1 MLGKKGE
8 WSDLVA
14 MTTRQLPLSKE
25 TLAKF
30 DQGLAADPG
39 GLLRRRAGSLSTRRS
54 SQSGDLHHS
63 KPLLLLG
70 NGEASRPAAL
80 SRRSSVLSNFNS
92 PFARK
97 ESFSMGKRLSLGPW
111 MHCGRVSFSGLPLYQ
126 PVREIQLENTY
137 KTQPDEGCCFN
148 GHKVQQLL
156 ETTLDSYLGEASYNP
171 TTCGLLTQNLS
182 DLIHSKA
189 KDINP
194 PRYKLVC
201 LVILGQCSDQGLR
214 VASRCLWDT
223 ETDNFAV
230 ATFQNTSLFAVAVV
244 YGLYCE

>member
-1 MLGKKGE
+1 
-8 WSDLVA
+8 

-30 DQGLAADPG
+30 DQGLAADPV

-70 NGEASRPAAL
+70 NGETSQPTAP

-111 MHCGRVSFSGLPLYQ
+111 MHCGRV
-126 PVREIQLENTY
+126 
-137 KTQPDEGCCFN
+137 
-148 GHKVQQLL
+148 QQLL
-156 ETTLDSYLGEASYNP
+156 ETTLDSYLSEASYNP

-201 LVILGQCSDQGLR
+201 LVILGQCNDQGLR
-214 VASRCLWDT
+214 VTSRCLWDT